1 MVLRRLL
8 VLFASVVAPLVHLGV
23 ADAERLGQAA
33 DVLRLP
39 LLVLLVLLLERVDLF
54 RVQAA
59 PDQLFGLSLLLPVFV
74 VEAGKF

>member
-8 VLFASVVAPLVHLGV
+8 VLFASVVAPLVHLCV

-33 DVLRLP
+33 DVFRLP
-39 LLVLLVLLLERVDLF
+39 LLVLLVLLLERVDLV

-59 PDQLFGLSLLLPVFV
+59 PDQLFGLGLLLPVFV